1 MDVLYKLLFINKLK
15 RGGMIPML
23 NRKSGFTL
31 VEIMIVVAIIA
42 LLAAVA
48 IPNLLGAKKS
58 ANQSAAKAN
67 TKTLCTELENYAAG
81 TGNGAYPEDD
91 DGFAAVST
99 TATNLCGATT
109 GGYAYECE
117 VAPGAYTI
125 TATPES
131 ANTGGYVYTGT
142 TGAQITETAF
152 EAE

>member
-1 MDVLYKLLFINKLK
+1 
-15 RGGMIPML
+15 ML

-58 ANQSAAKAN
+58 ANQAAAKAN

-81 TGNGAYPEDD
+81 AGNGAYPADEDTFK
-91 DGFAAVST
+91 GVST

-109 GGYAYECE
+109 GGYVYTCTIAADDYTILAAAESTNT
-117 VAPGAYTI
+117 GAYD
-125 TATPES
+125 
-131 ANTGGYVYTGT
+131 YTGT
-142 TGAQITETAF
+142 TGAQLVETA
-152 EAE
+152 AE

>member
-1 MDVLYKLLFINKLK
+1 MKGFNKLLSIKQLK
-15 RGGMIPML
+15 KGGMIPML

-58 ANQSAAKAN
+58 ANQAAAKAN

-81 TGNGAYPEDD
+81 DGNGAYPADE
-91 DGFAAVST
+91 DGFKAVST

-109 GGYAYECE
+109 GGYTYACTI
-117 VAPGAYTI
+117 APDAYTI
-125 TATPES
+125 AATAES
-131 ANTGGYVYTGT
+131 ANTGGYDYTGT
-142 TGAQITETAF
+142 TGAQITETAV